1 MHTQAGPAHTLS
13 QSRDRR
19 YPHDVSSIVAATRL
33 LRLLAGS
40 GLVYSWPMDAVRFC
54 RPLTALSLTGALTL
68 AACTDD
74 TGTSTD
80 GATGSTGTDGSATSP
95 TTGTTPAT
103 TGPTGSSGE
112 LPTTTEVGPTDGTT
126 GTTTDGTSTTDAT
139 GTTDTTTGDT
149 GDTDGEVVACP
160 SAPLV
165 PPAAG
170 TCEISKPGTQG
181 LLIRGT
187 VLGPETVYEQGAV
200 LIDAAGI
207 ITCIG
212 CDCLDLPAAADATE
226 LACADGV
233 VSPGLI
239 NPHDHI
245 AFATNKPIGEGVDRY
260 EHRHDWRKGKN
271 GHQALSVAGGAS
283 TDAVLAAELRFI
295 MSGATSAASAG
306 GKAGLMRN
314 LDTPGLLEGLPI
326 ALANSDT
333 FPLGDSGGTQLADT
347 CAYPSLITTAEIDAL
362 DAYLPHIAEGI
373 NDFARN
379 ELLCLAAAPNDV
391 VEPMTAIVHAI
402 ALNAA
407 DTKLLPPEQTRVV
420 WSPRSN
426 VVLYGNTAQAPVLD
440 TLGIPLALGTD
451 WVASGSMN
459 MLRELRCADELNSK
473 YYDNH
478 FSDADLWKM
487 ATTHAAFAT
496 GAEKA
501 VGLLKPGY
509 IADIAIYNGKDRPR
523 HAAVVRAELE
533 DVVLVMRGGQVL
545 YGDAPIVGTPELGG
559 EACEAL
565 DVCGTAKLACVAQ
578 DTKNVSSLAK
588 VKAAI
593 DPTYPL
599 FFCGTP
605 DLEPTCVPS
614 RPGSYTGVPAAD
626 DADGDGVK
634 DASDNCPA
642 VFNPEMLIE
651 GSQQDADNDG
661 IGDGCDPCPLED
673 GNACSNPDADDIDDD
688 GVRNGV
694 DNCPRDANTDQA
706 DKDTDGHGDLC
717 DSCDQPNPGPATCPL
732 TIPAIRNPADPLH
745 PKADSPVAISGA
757 YVTALRPD
765 AGTSRGF
772 YIQNDTNEPWNGIF
786 VFTGGSLPPVKVGN
800 KVAVSGTYVEFNGL
814 SEISNPSV
822 QILDPGVV
830 LPFAPVLLD
839 PASLATGKPN
849 AEPFE
854 SMLVRV
860 GPVAIT
866 VQNPDAPM
874 DFDELSVTGGLRVDD
889 QVSDG
894 VKDAGLNNTC
904 TVGVKFDDIVGVV
917 GFGFANS
924 KLLPRGKAD
933 VVLGAMN
940 TCDPF
945 VP

>member
-1 MHTQAGPAHTLS
+1 
-13 QSRDRR
+13 
-19 YPHDVSSIVAATRL
+19 
-33 LRLLAGS
+33 
-40 GLVYSWPMDAVRFC
+40 MDAVRLC
-54 RPLTALSLTGALTL
+54 RPLTTVLSLTGALTL
-68 AACTDD
+68 GACTDD
-74 TGTSTD
+74 PGTSTD
-80 GATGSTGTDGSATSP
+80 SATEATGGSSGP
-95 TTGTTPAT
+95 TTGTTPPTTSAT
-103 TGPTGSSGE
+103 SSSGDV
-112 LPTTTEVGPTDGTT
+112 PTTTTVGPTTDPTT
-126 GTTTDGTSTTDAT
+126 GDTDPGTSTGDPDT
-139 GTTDTTTGDT
+139 GTTGDT
-149 GDTDGEVVACP
+149 GDTDGDAPVVVCP
-160 SAPLV
+160 GAPLV
-165 PPAAG
+165 APAEG
-170 TCEISKPGTQG
+170 TCEISKPGTKG

-200 LIDAAGI
+200 LVDAAGVI
-207 ITCIG
+207 ACIG
-212 CDCLDLPAAADATE
+212 CDCLDAPAAADATE

-233 VSPGLI
+233 ISPGLI

-245 AFATNKPIGEGVDRY
+245 GFAKNKPIGEGVDRY

-283 TDAVLAAELRFI
+283 TDAILAAELRFI

-306 GKAGLMRN
+306 GKAGLLRN
-314 LDTPGLLEGLPI
+314 LDTGGMLEGLPI
-326 ALANSDT
+326 SLVNSDT
-333 FPLGDSGGTQLADT
+333 FPLGDNDGEQLASG
-347 CAYPSLITTAEIDAL
+347 CGYPSLVTTAEIDDL

-379 ELLCLAAAPNDV
+379 EFLCLAKAPNDV
-391 VEPMTAIVHAI
+391 VEPMTSMIHAI
-402 ALNAA
+402 ALTAA
-407 DTKLLPPEQTRVV
+407 DTELLPAEQARVV

-426 VVLYGNTAQAPVLD
+426 IVLYGNTAQATTLD
-440 TLGIPLALGTD
+440 ILGVPLALGTD

-487 ATTHAAFAT
+487 ATTHAAFAV
-496 GAEKA
+496 GAEQA
-501 VGLLKPGY
+501 IGLLKPGY
-509 IADIAIYNGKDRPR
+509 VADIAIFNGKANAR

-533 DVVLVMRGGQVL
+533 DVVLVLRGGTAL
-545 YGDAPIVGTPELGG
+545 YGDAAILGTPELGG
-559 EACEAL
+559 AACEPL
-565 DVCGTAKLACVAQ
+565 DVCGAAKLACVAQ

-605 DLEPTCVPS
+605 DLEPSCVPS
-614 RPGSYTGVPAAD
+614 RPGSYTGLPAVD

-634 DASDNCPA
+634 DGDDNCPA
-642 VFNPEMLIE
+642 VFNPAMLIE
-651 GSQQDADNDG
+651 GGQQDAEGDG
-661 IGDGCDPCPLED
+661 IGDACDPCPLEA
-673 GNACSNPDADDIDDD
+673 GGACSHGDADDIDDD
-688 GVRNGV
+688 GALNGV
-694 DNCPRDANTDQA
+694 DNCPREANPDQA
-706 DKDTDGHGDLC
+706 DADDDGHGDLC
-717 DSCDQPNPGPATCPL
+717 DTCDQPNPGPGTCPV

-745 PKADSPVAISGA
+745 PKTGSPVAVSGA

-765 AGTSRGF
+765 IGNSRGF
-772 YIQNDTNEPWNGIF
+772 YIQNDTDEPWNGIF
-786 VFTGGSLPPVKVGN
+786 VFTGATLPALKVGN
-800 KVAVSGTYVEFNGL
+800 KVAVSGTYEEFNGL
-814 SEISNPSV
+814 SEISNPTV
-822 QILDPGVV
+822 QVLDPGVV

-866 VQNPDAPM
+866 VQNSDAPM
-874 DFDELSVTGGLRVDD
+874 DFDEFSVTGGLRVDD
-889 QVSDG
+889 QLSDG
-894 VKDAGLNNTC
+894 VKDAGLNNAC
-904 TVGVKFDDIVGVV
+904 AVGIKFGDIIGIV

-924 KLLPRGKAD
+924 KLLPRNKAD

-940 TCDPF
+940 LCDPF